1 MNSEE
6 KNERD
11 QIKKVLESLF
21 SDLHKEMREMAKAM
35 FLKENP
41 HVQILENEK
50 FEMIVCLN

>member
-21 SDLHKEMREMAKAM
+21 SDLQKEMREMAKAM

>member
-1 MNSEE
+1 MNPEE
-6 KNERD
+6 QNERD

-21 SDLHKEMREMAKAM
+21 SDLHREIAKAI

>member
-1 MNSEE
+1 MNPED
-6 KNERD
+6 KNKRE
-11 QIKKVLESLF
+11 QLKKELESLF
-21 SDLHKEMREMAKAM
+21 HNLHREIAKAI

>member
-1 MNSEE
+1 MNPEDKNRREE
-6 KNERD
+6 
-11 QIKKVLESLF
+11 IKKELESLL
-21 SDLHKEMREMAKAM
+21 SGLHKEMREMAKAM

>member
-6 KNERD
+6 QSERD
-11 QIKKVLESLF
+11 QIKKALESLF
-21 SDLHKEMREMAKAM
+21 SGLHREMAKAM

>member
-6 KNERD
+6 QNERD
-11 QIKKVLESLF
+11 QIKKVIESLF
-21 SDLHKEMREMAKAM
+21 SDLYREMAKTM

-41 HVQILENEK
+41 HVQIIENEK